1 MDTGK
6 DRRAAPAAAF
16 QPGAPQPAAP
26 KPATTTANSDE
37 VARFAALA
45 GEWWD
50 EDGPFQPL
58 HRINPTRLTFIR
70 DRLCAHFARDPR
82 SMASLRQ
89 LTILDIGCGGGLLCE
104 PLARLGARVVGIDA
118 AAESVAAA
126 GEHARCG
133 GLAIE
138 YLAAAPENLVGSGRS
153 FDAVIS
159 LEVVEHVEEIDAFL
173 AAAAALVRP
182 GGILVL
188 STINRTLAS
197 LALAK
202 IGAEYLLR
210 WVPPGTHDWRRFV
223 RPSELDRG
231 LRRTGLDLTALRGL
245 SYVPVDGDWRLTDD
259 LSVNYLAVA
268 VKSAAATAA

>member
-1 MDTGK
+1 M
-6 DRRAAPAAAF
+6 
-16 QPGAPQPAAP
+16 
-26 KPATTTANSDE
+26 
-37 VARFAALA
+37 
-45 GEWWD
+45 
-50 EDGPFQPL
+50 
-58 HRINPTRLTFIR
+58 
-70 DRLCAHFARDPR
+70 
-82 SMASLRQ
+82 
-89 LTILDIGCGGGLLCE
+89 
-104 PLARLGARVVGIDA
+104 
-118 AAESVAAA
+118 
-126 GEHARCG
+126 
-133 GLAIE
+133 
-138 YLAAAPENLVGSGRS
+138 GSGRS